1 MNPPTR
7 PQEAARRDPQ
17 SHTRGRPRDHRLI
30 YDLAEYEKA
39 RHECTVVPEQIHE
52 ALFGPQPSV
61 YAHVAEESGEDG
73 AAGQVVGVALWFRNF
88 STWDGVHGIYLEDLF
103 VRPEHRGKGHGR
115 ALLAALAH
123 ECVERGYTRLSWSVL
138 DWNEPSIGFYRSLGA
153 VAQDEW
159 TTFRL
164 SGPALQ
170 ALGS

>member
-1 MNPPTR
+1 MI
-7 PQEAARRDPQ
+7 RRATPEDVPAI
-17 SHTRGRPRDHRLI
+17 TGLI

-164 SGPALQ
+164 SGSALQ

>member
-1 MNPPTR
+1 MI
-7 PQEAARRDPQ
+7 RRATPEDVPAI
-17 SHTRGRPRDHRLI
+17 TGLI

-73 AAGQVVGVALWFRNF
+73 TEGQVVGVALWFRNF

-103 VRPEHRGKGHGR
+103 VRPEHRGRGHGR

-164 SGPALQ
+164 SGAALQ

>member
-1 MNPPTR
+1 MI
-7 PQEAARRDPQ
+7 RRATPEDVPAI
-17 SHTRGRPRDHRLI
+17 TGLI

>member
-1 MNPPTR
+1 MI
-7 PQEAARRDPQ
+7 RRAIPEDVPAI
-17 SHTRGRPRDHRLI
+17 TGLI

-52 ALFGPQPSV
+52 ALFGPRASV
-61 YAHVAEESGEDG
+61 YAHVAEEPDENGG
-73 AAGQVVGVALWFRNF
+73 PARVVGVALWFRNF

-103 VRPEHRGKGHGR
+103 VLPEHRGKGHGR

-123 ECVERGYTRLSWSVL
+123 ECVEHGYTRLSWSVL
-138 DWNEPSIGFYRSLGA
+138 NWNEPSIGFYRSLGA

-164 SGPALQ
+164 SGPALR

>member
-1 MNPPTR
+1 VI
-7 PQEAARRDPQ
+7 RRATPEDVPAI
-17 SHTRGRPRDHRLI
+17 TGLI

>member
-1 MNPPTR
+1 MI
-7 PQEAARRDPQ
+7 RRATPEDVPAI
-17 SHTRGRPRDHRLI
+17 TGLI

-39 RHECTVVPEQIHE
+39 RHECRVVPDQIHE
-52 ALFGPQPSV
+52 ALFGPEPAV
-61 YAHVAEESGEDG
+61 YAHVAEEPGGDG
-73 AAGQVVGVALWFRNF
+73 GSARVVGVALWFRNF

-138 DWNEPSIGFYRSLGA
+138 DWNEPSIAFYRALGA
-153 VAQDEW
+153 VPQDEW

-164 SGPALQ
+164 SGDALC